1 MSDEGNT
8 YQKEL
13 DKLRRENKML
23 RSALKQQD
31 HLQRLLEQ
39 ANNNLKQKEK
49 EIQKQKERAEDA
61 TMAKSLFL
69 ANMSHEIRTPMNGVL
84 GMAEILKDTDL
95 DDEQREYLNVIVNSA
110 NNLLSIINDILDFS
124 KIEAG
129 KIDLEKAPVRIE
141 SVVNEVSDI
150 LSSEAAKKGIELITF
165 INPDIPDLVQ
175 TDHVRLRQVL
185 LNLAGNAVKFT
196 DEGHVWLSCDLAE
209 PPGEDTVAID
219 FKVEDTGI
227 GISEENQKKLF
238 QSFSQTEVS
247 TTRKYGGTGLG
258 LTISKQLVQ
267 LMGGDIDVKS
277 QPGEGSVFSFQLV
290 FDVISRKAFVSDE
303 INNLKVAALDD
314 NATNRFILRK
324 YLKAINA
331 DAHIFHTPEGFLKS
345 FVRQYH
351 QGHLYDICL
360 LDYDMPH
367 MDGLEVVQRM
377 RQDAPEHQTAT
388 ILLSSITDMLK
399 REQLTHYGIAAQLN
413 KPLKVTQLFNTIHH
427 VLKPDEKSDKP
438 DDKESLPE
446 MREFKILMAE
456 DNRINQRVALS
467 ILAKLGQKADLA
479 PDGTEAVRLYKK
491 SNYDIVLM
499 DLNMP
504 EMDGIEATQEIRNYE
519 EEQGLK
525 PALIVALTAAV
536 MKEDREKCLR
546 AGMNDFIAKPF
557 NIKQI
562 TRIFE
567 KKSHQRQET

>member
-1 MSDEGNT
+1 MGDEGNT

-39 ANNNLKQKEK
+39 ANNNLKQKEL

-84 GMAEILKDTDL
+84 GMAEILKDTNL
-95 DDEQREYLNVIVNSA
+95 DDEQREYLHVIVNSA

-129 KIDLEKAPVRIE
+129 KIDLEQAPVRIE

-150 LSSEAAKKGIELITF
+150 LSPEVAKKGIELITY

-196 DEGHVWLSCDLAE
+196 DEGHVWLSCDMPE
-209 PPGEDTVAID
+209 PPGESTVAVD

-227 GISEENQKKLF
+227 GISEEYIKRLF

-267 LMGGDIDVKS
+267 LMGDDIVVKS
-277 QPGEGSVFSFQLV
+277 QPGKGSVFSFRLV
-290 FDVISRKAFVSDE
+290 FDIISKKAFVNED
-303 INNLKVAALDD
+303 INNLKIAALDD
-314 NATNRFILRK
+314 NSTNRFILRK

-345 FVRQYH
+345 FIRLQ
-351 QGHLYDICL
+351 QEGDPYDICL
-360 LDYDMPH
+360 LDYDMPR
-367 MDGLEVVQRM
+367 MDGLEVAQRM
-377 RQDAPEHQTAT
+377 KQEVAGHQSAI

-427 VLKPDEKSDKP
+427 VLKPDEESEKP
-438 DDKESLPE
+438 VDKENLPE
-446 MREFKILMAE
+446 MQEFNILMAE

-467 ILAKLGQKADLA
+467 ILRKLGQNADLA

-491 SNYDIVLM
+491 LDYDVVLM
-499 DLNMP
+499 DLSMP
-504 EMDGIEATQEIRNYE
+504 KMDGIEATKEIRKYE

-525 PALIVALTAAV
+525 PAFIVALTAAV
-536 MKEDREKCLR
+536 MKEDRDKCLR
-546 AGMNDFIAKPF
+546 AGMDDFIAKPF

-562 TRIFE
+562 AKIFK
-567 KKSHQRQET
+567 KKSQQHQQT